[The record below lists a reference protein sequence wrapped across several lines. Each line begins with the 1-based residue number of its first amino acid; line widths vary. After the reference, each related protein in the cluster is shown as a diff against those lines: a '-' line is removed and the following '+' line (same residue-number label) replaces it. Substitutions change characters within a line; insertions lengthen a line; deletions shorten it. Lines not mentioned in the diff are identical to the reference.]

1 METTMKRFQNGRG
14 EIRKLWMTE
23 LDKYRDHLLR
33 LDSSSR
39 RLRFGMGVG
48 DAFVTDYAARV
59 NDMQSIVYGFFI
71 DGEIRAAAELRALGA
86 NLQGEAEAAFSVEQD
101 YQDTGIGTELMGRV
115 IRAARNRNIVRLY
128 MNCLAEN
135 RKMQRIARKYE
146 AVLHFEE
153 GDVVGE
159 LAPSGP
165 NYFSIWREA
174 MDDER
179 GFVMAVLDLQRRLMP
194 AA

>member
-1 METTMKRFQNGRG
+1 MENTLKG
-14 EIRKLWMTE
+14 EIRKLWPTE
-23 LDKYRDHLLR
+23 LERYRDHLLR
-33 LDSSSR
+33 LDPDSR

-48 DAFVTDYAARV
+48 DEFVTDYAMRI
-59 NDMQSIVYGFFI
+59 NDLQSTVYGYFE
-71 DGEIRAAAELRALGA
+71 DGEVRAAAELRPIGF
-86 NLQGEAEAAFSVEQD
+86 QMPGEAEAAFSVEKGW
-101 YQDTGIGTELMGRV
+101 QDTGIGTELMGRV
-115 IRAARNRNIVRLY
+115 IRTARVTGIRRLY

-159 LAPSGP
+159 VEPLTP

-174 MDDER
+174 IADQR
-179 GFVMAVLDLQRRLMP
+179 GFVMAVLDLQRKFIP